1 MKVLIKNAL
10 IIHNGSPYHNMK
22 KDILISNGKIIR
34 IDSGIEETGTVI
46 RGKKLMASVG
56 WFDMRANF
64 SDPGQ
69 EHKEDILTG
78 CEAAAAGGF
87 TGVALLPNTK
97 PSIQSKNDI
106 SYVLSKA
113 TGCLTDIYPYGSV
126 TKDNKGEEITEMIDQ
141 HHAGAVAF
149 TDGENPIWNSDIMLK
164 ALLYVEKFKGLI
176 IDVPKE
182 RWLNLLGHMHEGHT
196 STILGT
202 KGLPGIAEEIMIE
215 RDLRILEYAGGKLH
229 FSNISTGE
237 SVKLIKKAKKEGLDV
252 TCDIAAHQIA
262 FNDSDLIDFDT
273 NLKVNPPFREE
284 KDIKA
289 LIKGLEN
296 GTIDMIVS
304 SHTPQ
309 DTESKVL
316 EFDHADFGITGLQ
329 TVLPILVDKL
339 DADKWELFLDKI
351 TINPRRRLGLPLP
364 EINVGKSA
372 NITVFDPTV
381 EWIFDE
387 TTNRSKSLN
396 SPFLGKKLNG
406 KVLAV
411 FNKGKERIFL

>member
-1 MKVLIKNAL
+1 MKVLIKDAL
-10 IIHNGSPYHNMK
+10 ILHKDSPFYKKK
-22 KDILISNGKIIR
+22 KDLLISNGKIIK
-34 IDSGIEETGTVI
+34 IDTGIDEEGIVI
-46 RGKKLMASVG
+46 RGKKLMVSIG

-69 EHKEDILTG
+69 EHKEDVLSG

-97 PSIQSKNDI
+97 PSVQSKNDI
-106 SYVLSKA
+106 SYILSKA
-113 TGCLTDIYPYGSV
+113 SGCLTDVHPYGSV

-141 HHAGAVAF
+141 YSAGALAF
-149 TDGENPIWNSDIMLK
+149 TDGEKPIWNSDIMLK
-164 ALLYVEKFKGLI
+164 ALLYVEKFKGLV
-176 IDVPKE
+176 IDIPQEK
-182 RWLNLLGHMHEGHT
+182 WLNLLGHMNEGHT

-202 KGLPGIAEEIMIE
+202 KGLPGIAEEIMID
-215 RDLRILEYAGGKLH
+215 RDLRILEYAGGRLH
-229 FSNISTGE
+229 FSNISTAE
-237 SVKLIKKAKKEGLDV
+237 SIRLIKKAKRDGLDV

-262 FNDSDLIDFDT
+262 FNDADLIDFDT
-273 NLKVNPPFREE
+273 NLKVNPPFRDK

-289 LIKGLEN
+289 LIKGLEDN
-296 GTIDMIVS
+296 TIDIIVS

-329 TVLPILVDKL
+329 TVYPIMVDKL
-339 DADKWELFLDKI
+339 GANNWEIFLDKI
-351 TINPRRRLGLPLP
+351 TINPRQRLGLKVPKL
-364 EINVGKSA
+364 EVGAQA
-372 NITVFDPTV
+372 NLTVFDPTV
-381 EWIFDE
+381 DWMFDE

-396 SPFLGKKLNG
+396 SPFLGKKLKG

-411 FNKGKERIFL
+411 FNKGKQRIFV

>member
-1 MKVLIKNAL
+1 MKILIKDAL
-10 IIHNGSPYHNMK
+10 ILHKGSPYHRKK
-22 KDILISNGKIIR
+22 KDILISNGKINK
-34 IDSGIEETGTVI
+34 IDTGIKEEGTVI
-46 RGKKLMASVG
+46 HGKKLMVSIG

-64 SDPGQ
+64 NDPGE
-69 EHKEDILTG
+69 EHKEDILSG
-78 CEAAAAGGF
+78 CETAVTGGF

-97 PSIQSKNDI
+97 PSIQSKNSI
-106 SYVLSKA
+106 SYILSKA
-113 TGCLTDIYPYGSV
+113 SSCLTDVHPYGSV

-141 HHAGAVAF
+141 HTAGAVAF
-149 TDGENPIWNSDIMLK
+149 TDGEKPIWNSDIMLK
-164 ALLYVEKFKGLI
+164 ALLYVEKFNGLI
-176 IDVPKE
+176 IDVPQE

-202 KGLPGIAEEIMIE
+202 KGLPGIAEEIMID

-229 FSNISTGE
+229 FSNISTAD
-237 SVKLIKKAKKEGLDV
+237 SLKLIKKAKKSGLNV
-252 TCDIAAHQIA
+252 SCDIAAHQIA
-262 FNDSDLIDFDT
+262 FTDADLIDFDT
-273 NLKVNPPFREE
+273 NLKVNPPFREK
-284 KDIKA
+284 KDINA
-289 LIKGLEN
+289 LIKGLED

-329 TVLPILVDKL
+329 TVYPILVDKL
-339 DADKWELFLDKI
+339 GANNWELFLDKI
-351 TINPRRRLGLPLP
+351 TTNPRARLGLPIP
-364 EINVGKSA
+364 ELEVGAEA

-381 EWIFDE
+381 EWMFDE
-387 TTNRSKSLN
+387 KTNRSKSLN
-396 SPFLGKKLNG
+396 SPFLGKKLKG